1 MEEKIQ
7 MGPSRAL
14 LLRPFP
20 SVQGSPL
27 FVGLSGGIGVGKSS
41 VGEVWR
47 GLGANVFSAD
57 EIARDVVAP
66 QTAGLGAVVSHFGT
80 RVLGSDGA
88 LDRAELAK
96 IVFDDEEERLALEA
110 ITHPLIGERMAD
122 EVALTPP
129 GGIAVYD
136 VPLLVE
142 KGMQDLFDVV
152 VMVHA
157 PLLDRLDRLEKRG
170 LTNLQARRRM
180 AVQAAFEARKQ
191 VSNIWVDNAGDRHDL
206 SYVSRSV
213 YEAWLTPA
221 AEDSG
226 RPASPT

>member
-7 MGPSRAL
+7 MGLSRAL

-47 GLGANVFSAD
+47 ALGANVFSAD

-66 QTAGLGAVVSHFGT
+66 ETPGLDAVVSRFGT
-80 RVLGSDGA
+80 RVLSGDGA
-88 LDRAELAK
+88 LDRAALAK
-96 IVFDDEEERLALEA
+96 IVFDDEDERLALEA
-110 ITHPLIGERMAD
+110 ITHPLIEARMRE

-142 KGMQDLFDVV
+142 KGMAEMFDVV